1 MSSLEKLRSNVK
13 LREERK
19 GEVLLAYEAANHII
33 LCANAGTSRYTI
45 YQTVQ
50 LLAKVNLGI
59 VREVLL
65 TGGLE
70 CRAV

>member
-1 MSSLEKLRSNVK
+1 MSNLEKCK
-13 LREERK
+13 IK
-19 GEVLLAYEAANHII
+19 GRMKSEVLLAYEAANHII

-50 LLAKVNLGI
+50 LLAKVNVGI

-65 TGGLE
+65 TRGLE